1 MPNLTKSLPVLG
13 AVAAILAYAT
23 AACNPASEHTRA
35 AVEAGADHVRLPVVD
50 AAAIF
55 DGLSMDET
63 LEIVTFAPVGAAT
76 VSGEISGYRT
86 KIWAVP
92 VAAGQTLH
100 VDFQSADSNLYIN
113 VLEST
118 DMGGAVHRG
127 EIQGPSA
134 RLTPEQD
141 TVYLIE
147 PFQPRASARRD
158 EGSDYRLTV
167 TRS

>member
-1 MPNLTKSLPVLG
+1 MPNLTKSLPVI
-13 AVAAILAYAT
+13 AVAAAILAYAA
-23 AACNPASEHTRA
+23 AACSPPAATEHTR
-35 AVEAGADHVRLPVVD
+35 AVEAGANHVTLPVVD

-63 LEIVTFAPVGAAT
+63 LEVVSFAPVGAAT
-76 VSGEISGYRT
+76 VSGEVSGYRT
-86 KIWAVP
+86 KLWAVP
-92 VAAGQTLH
+92 VAAGQTLRI
-100 VDFQSADSNLYIN
+100 DFQPADADLYIN

-134 RLTPEQD
+134 RLTPTQD

-147 PFQPRASARRD
+147 PFQPRANARD
-158 EGSDYRLTV
+158 EGTDYRLTV
-167 TRS
+167 SRS